1 MILPNIENFIGCDSS
16 FEEAEIV
23 LYGAPFDSPTSFRPG
38 ARCGPSAIRHDSCG
52 LELCFGS
59 SEKALAD
66 IQDRAEEILKE
77 GKMPLLLGGEH
88 LVTLADLESTGNS
101 FVTALHGMRI
111 LGIKRTSLLIN
122 HDSIRLQRII
132 AVSVK
137 FTGK

>member
-1 MILPNIENFIGCDSS
+1 MHSMLLHPDHLPDDIF
-16 FEEAEIV
+16 
-23 LYGAPFDSPTSFRPG
+23 L
-38 ARCGPSAIRHDSCG
+38 
-52 LELCFGS
+52 
-59 SEKALAD
+59 LANP
-66 IQDRAEEILKE
+66 KE
-77 GKMPLLLGGEH
+77 P
-88 LVTLADLESTGNS
+88 VTCSKGRDMCLINTADLESTGNS

>member
-1 MILPNIENFIGCDSS
+1 MS
-16 FEEAEIV
+16 
-23 LYGAPFDSPTSFRPG
+23 
-38 ARCGPSAIRHDSCG
+38 
-52 LELCFGS
+52 
-59 SEKALAD
+59 
-66 IQDRAEEILKE
+66 
-77 GKMPLLLGGEH
+77 
-88 LVTLADLESTGNS
+88 LVNTADLESTGNS